1 MVKGDKK
8 MKMIKVEEIDSH
20 KEQYINTDRIAFI
33 EPVDNDNVKE
43 DLTRIYFDYNFFITV
58 YGTVDSILKQLK
70 SKEK

>member
-1 MVKGDKK
+1 

-20 KEQYINTDRIAFI
+20 REQYINADRIAFI
-33 EPVDNDNVKE
+33 EPVDNNVKE

-70 SKEK
+70 SKEYQK

>member
-1 MVKGDKK
+1 

-20 KEQYINTDRIAFI
+20 REQYINVDRIAFI
-33 EPVDNDNVKE
+33 EHVDNNNVKE

-70 SKEK
+70 SKED